1 MVAVVVCIDES
12 GGCGSVP
19 LLKVNERCKCDRGC
33 FCVVEGICGKITIE
47 FWESEEVDDE
57 PSTLRITI
65 ILVVRAICCG
75 A

>member
-1 MVAVVVCIDES
+1 
-12 GGCGSVP
+12 
-19 LLKVNERCKCDRGC
+19 
-33 FCVVEGICGKITIE
+33 VVEGICGKITIE
-47 FWESEEVDDE
+47 FWESKEVDDE